1 MARTGRRLA
10 RATHIV
16 LVASCLAAPL
26 VRPTAATAS
35 TPHPTSPSVPSTP
48 VTASTTPATSALTM
62 LPSPIRILDTRNP
75 GNTALSAGGERSVSI
90 TGPIGVL
97 SGRPVSAVV
106 VNMTVVGPA
115 GVGHWTVWPTG
126 EKRPEASVANV
137 DDAARLDRDLAI
149 PNLVTVP
156 VTGSSISIHSHGGG
170 HVVIDL
176 LGYYSPTTSTAAGRF
191 VARTAPARVYDSRGA
206 SMMRANETRNIVIPE
221 AAGASAVALNLTA
234 IGVAPGFWKASA
246 PGASPSEFSN
256 LNSIGLGHVSA
267 NQVITAVGA
276 DGSVDVYS
284 QSGGHLIVDVVGV
297 FTGAGATVSSDGL
310 FVPIE
315 PTRFLD
321 TRRSGRLEPGWA
333 TEVPVAARLASTS
346 VSAVAMNVTVLDALF
361 PGYVSATTAGSAATT
376 GSRATSTLNVVRSNQ
391 TIANH
396 ALVPVSQRGFDLFT
410 QGGGHLLA
418 DVTGW
423 YTGSPAPAPHGAQQN
438 RAPSV
443 PAGCTGPAAGPVGV
457 TNSKSNAD
465 SVRRLQDRLMELGF
479 WHAGSDGS
487 YGLTTRQAVMAFQ
500 KWSRI
505 PATADVDAYTA
516 ELLNG
521 VVCGPVAGKPTG
533 DYFEVNKTLQIAHVV
548 RAGQVV
554 YTFNVSTGNGRD
566 YDEEDQRS
574 GGRVVGVAITP
585 NGTFRVYR
593 EVDDPLYEGSL
604 GTLYRP
610 KFVVGGVAVHGS
622 RSIPNYPA
630 SHGCIRVANPV
641 MDLIWSQTLL
651 PRGGTVWIHE

>member
-1 MARTGRRLA
+1 ML
-10 RATHIV
+10 RAGETRSIV
-16 LVASCLAAPL
+16 
-26 VRPTAATAS
+26 
-35 TPHPTSPSVPSTP
+35 VP
-48 VTASTTPATSALTM
+48 
-62 LPSPIRILDTRNP
+62 
-75 GNTALSAGGERSVSI
+75 G
-90 TGPIGVL
+90 
-97 SGRPVSAVV
+97 
-106 VNMTVVGPA
+106 
-115 GVGHWTVWPTG
+115 
-126 EKRPEASVANV
+126 
-137 DDAARLDRDLAI
+137 
-149 PNLVTVP
+149 
-156 VTGSSISIHSHGGG
+156 
-170 HVVIDL
+170 
-176 LGYYSPTTSTAAGRF
+176 AAG
-191 VARTAPARVYDSRGA
+191 S
-206 SMMRANETRNIVIPE
+206 
-221 AAGASAVALNLTA
+221 SAVALNLTA
-234 IGVAPGFWKASA
+234 IGAAPGFWKASA
-246 PGASPSEFSN
+246 PGAPPSEFSN

-297 FTGAGATVSSDGL
+297 FTGASAPVGSDGL

-321 TRRSGRLEPGWA
+321 TRRTGRLEPGWS
-333 TEVPVAARLASTS
+333 TEVSVVQRLATS
-346 VSAVAMNVTVLDALF
+346 AVSAVAMNVTVLDALF
-361 PGYVSATTAGSAATT
+361 PGYVSATTAGSASTPGART
-376 GSRATSTLNVVRSNQ
+376 TSTLNVVRSNQ
-391 TIANH
+391 TLANH
-396 ALVPVSQRGFDLFT
+396 ALVPVSERGFDLFT

-423 YTGSPAPAPHGAQQN
+423 FTGSLAPAPHGAQQN
-438 RAPSV
+438 RATSV
-443 PAGCTGPAAGPVGV
+443 PIGCTGPAAGPVGV
-457 TNSKSNAD
+457 TGSKSNAD

-500 KWSRI
+500 KWSRV
-505 PATADVDAYTA
+505 PASAEVDARTA

-521 VVCGPVAGKPTG
+521 VVCGPIAGKASG

-548 RAGQVV
+548 RAGRVV
-554 YTFNVSTGNGRD
+554 LTFNVSTGNGRD

-585 NGTFRVYR
+585 TGSFRVYR
-593 EVDDPLYEGSL
+593 EVDDPVYEGSL

-641 MDLIWSQTLL
+641 MDLIWSETLL
-651 PRGGTVWIHE
+651 PRGGTVWIHD

>member
-1 MARTGRRLA
+1 
-10 RATHIV
+10 
-16 LVASCLAAPL
+16 
-26 VRPTAATAS
+26 
-35 TPHPTSPSVPSTP
+35 
-48 VTASTTPATSALTM
+48 M
-62 LPSPIRILDTRNP
+62 LPTPIRILDTRNP
-75 GNTALSAGGERSVSI
+75 GNSALVAGGERSVSI
-90 TGPIGVL
+90 TGPVGVL
-97 SGRPVSAVV
+97 WGRTVSAVV
-106 VNMTVVGPA
+106 VNVTVVGPA

-126 EKRPEASVANV
+126 EKRPDASVANV
-137 DDAARLDRDLAI
+137 DDAARLEPDLAI

-176 LGYYSPTTSTAAGRF
+176 LGYYAPTASAVAGRF
-191 VARTAPARVYDSRGA
+191 VAQAAPTRAYDSRGA
-206 SMMRANETRNIVIPE
+206 SMMRANETRNVVIPG
-221 AAGASAVALNLTA
+221 ATGASAVALNLTA
-234 IGVAPGFWKASA
+234 IGAAPGYWKASA

-267 NQVITAVGA
+267 NQVITAVGP

-297 FTGAGATVSSDGL
+297 FTGAAAANSSDGL
-310 FVPIE
+310 FVPID

-321 TRRSGRLEPGWA
+321 TRRSGRLEPGWS
-333 TEVPVAARLASTS
+333 TEVDVATRLGVSS
-346 VSAVAMNVTVLDALF
+346 LSAVAMNVTALDALF
-361 PGYVSATTAGSAATT
+361 AGYVSATTAGSSPTI
-376 GSRATSTLNVVRSNQ
+376 GSRGTSTLNVVRPNQ

-396 ALVPVSQRGFDLFT
+396 ALVPVSARGFDLFT
-410 QGGGHLLA
+410 QGGAHMLA

-423 YTGSPAPAPHGAQQN
+423 FTGTPAPAPHSAQPN
-438 RAPSV
+438 LSPSV
-443 PAGCTGPAAGPVGV
+443 PADCVAPAVGPVGV
-457 TNSKSNAD
+457 TNSRSNAD
-465 SVRRLQDRLMELGF
+465 SVRRLQDRLTEVGF
-479 WHAGSDGS
+479 WHLGSDGS

-500 KWSRI
+500 KWSRV
-505 PATADVDAYTA
+505 PATSDVDARTA

-548 RAGQVV
+548 RAGKVV

-585 NGTFRVYR
+585 NGNFRVYR

-651 PRGGTVWIHE
+651 PRGGAVWIHE